1 MTGGNSPLDAFQLV
15 SKNDGAVEVASSSL
29 FQDSPPAMSG
39 ETIEYKLIVSNPQGF
54 HLRPMAAFAEVA
66 NRFQS
71 NVTVS
76 KEDKHVNGKS
86 PLELMFLA
94 AEQGSELTV
103 RVTGPDAADALK
115 ALVNLMATMTAEQ
128 ENPEEPPLPR
138 KG

>member
-1 MTGGNSPLDAFQLV
+1 MTGGNFPLDAFKLV
-15 SKNDGAVEVASSSL
+15 SKNDGEVEVAGSSL

-71 NVTVS
+71 IVTVS

-115 ALVNLMATMTAEQ
+115 AIVNLMATIA
-128 ENPEEPPLPR
+128 
-138 KG
+138 